1 MKYKDRS
8 KQLSGKNKNKHKNKS
23 KQFAGKK
30 NENGINPKLLDNN
43 KTNLNDLQQVNKD
56 KDDREKLQQAIND
69 DQKRHNI
76 GTKLFFLYDVNRN
89 NTMASNDNLIE
100 LIGDT
105 DLIVCAIKN
114 LLKKNSTTTNNT
126 DKDQKL
132 PDNLKWS
139 DIEELSKSIMEE
151 SFKWTSIKCFNKKES
166 NNKNRLIGI
175 LNFQDKIVQE
185 CIRIILKAI
194 YEPLF
199 QTIDCS
205 HAFRPKRS
213 VNTCLKRIQET
224 GKGMTTAIK
233 SDIKKAYDNIDKEI
247 LIEILKEKIKDKK
260 MISLIETGLNCGLI
274 IENQIKYTD
283 LGLPQGGITSPILF
297 NIYMHKFDEFVVNHL
312 GGLVNQLNI
321 NEKREESPRTKAS
334 LHWKN
339 FKRRSDYKMKR
350 LMLYPQRRGI
360 RRYGN
365 SLEREKYITL
375 KKNFIVEKKKLIFA
389 KDISQVKKKL
399 MISYNR
405 YGDDFLIL
413 TNANMPLAKKLKE
426 RINDWLKRNLKLF
439 MAEEKSLV
447 ACLKKDRVKFL
458 GFTIYDIEQRK
469 MITTKA
475 HIKKK
480 LNVGIRIGIDMER
493 RISKLKEEQ
502 ILDFKNKPSHVNKLL
517 ILNTEQIIEK
527 YNQKL
532 RGLVSF
538 YFENITMKSV
548 GLKYLIY
555 ILNES
560 CIKTLAKKLNRS
572 RHELRIKYGSPLN
585 IQYTNRYTGQ
595 IHDVSLYTY
604 KELMEWG
611 QKITEKSLAKYNLER
626 KLLKRFPNPILLDS
640 LDLLQSNNF
649 SYNEFQV
656 EKKFN
661 LRSKGILLSHCCI
674 CGVKHSIET
683 PIEAHHLKH
692 VRKNKSIGFNQI
704 QSQLNRKTIPVCK
717 NCHNKIHNGRYSSK
731 RLKDLVNP
739 SLL

>member
-1 MKYKDRS
+1 
-8 KQLSGKNKNKHKNKS
+8 
-23 KQFAGKK
+23 
-30 NENGINPKLLDNN
+30 
-43 KTNLNDLQQVNKD
+43 
-56 KDDREKLQQAIND
+56 
-69 DQKRHNI
+69 
-76 GTKLFFLYDVNRN
+76 
-89 NTMASNDNLIE
+89 
-100 LIGDT
+100 
-105 DLIVCAIKN
+105 
-114 LLKKNSTTTNNT
+114 
-126 DKDQKL
+126 
-132 PDNLKWS
+132 
-139 DIEELSKSIMEE
+139 
-151 SFKWTSIKCFNKKES
+151 
-166 NNKNRLIGI
+166 
-175 LNFQDKIVQE
+175 
-185 CIRIILKAI
+185 
-194 YEPLF
+194 
-199 QTIDCS
+199 
-205 HAFRPKRS
+205 
-213 VNTCLKRIQET
+213 
-224 GKGMTTAIK
+224 
-233 SDIKKAYDNIDKEI
+233 
-247 LIEILKEKIKDKK
+247 
-260 MISLIETGLNCGLI
+260 
-274 IENQIKYTD
+274 
-283 LGLPQGGITSPILF
+283 
-297 NIYMHKFDEFVVNHL
+297 
-312 GGLVNQLNI
+312 
-321 NEKREESPRTKAS
+321 
-334 LHWKN
+334 
-339 FKRRSDYKMKR
+339 
-350 LMLYPQRRGI
+350 
-360 RRYGN
+360 
-365 SLEREKYITL
+365 
-375 KKNFIVEKKKLIFA
+375 
-389 KDISQVKKKL
+389 

-493 RISKLKEEQ
+493 IISKLKEEQ

-656 EKKFN
+656 EKK
-661 LRSKGILLSHCCI
+661 I
-674 CGVKHSIET
+674 
-683 PIEAHHLKH
+683 
-692 VRKNKSIGFNQI
+692 
-704 QSQLNRKTIPVCK
+704 
-717 NCHNKIHNGRYSSK
+717 
-731 RLKDLVNP
+731 
-739 SLL
+739 